1 MTKDNK
7 RTRTFREVG
16 IVRDQTSNAF
26 IFSSDIKDWMPSV
39 SEKRDKQKQYTK
51 IHGQPKRRI

>member
-16 IVRDQTSNAF
+16 VVRDQVSYSFFFSNE
-26 IFSSDIKDWMPSV
+26 IKDWMPKV
-39 SEKRDKQKQYTK
+39 SEKRNKQREYAK
-51 IHGQPKRRI
+51 IHGHSKRRI